1 MRSTREFVSAKTAKY
16 AREALLPNIL
26 EDFDSG
32 ALKLCTFSFILLNYS
47 FIYGYI
53 DKLKKHF
60 IWASANCGGNA
71 STLKTL
77 FAGAARHYGEKLGWT
92 ELEIEIFAEFLPTL
106 IGNDE
111 EFEKFAHGTF
121 TSLCESF
128 HSLANKYHQ
137 KAPTP
142 FLSQ

>member
-1 MRSTREFVSAKTAKY
+1 
-16 AREALLPNIL
+16 
-26 EDFDSG
+26 
-32 ALKLCTFSFILLNYS
+32 
-47 FIYGYI
+47 
-53 DKLKKHF
+53 LKKHF